1 MFMHYLA
8 VLRKFP
14 ASILESMKGNSYVT
28 TLHCINSGI
37 QKLSRATP
45 LNPRFLFRGFS
56 KMQVCRCDG
65 QKRWRTERKRTARV
79 GCD

>member
-1 MFMHYLA
+1 MFTHYNA

-14 ASILESMKGNSYVT
+14 ASILESMKGNRYVT
-28 TLHCINSGI
+28 TVHCINSGI

-56 KMQVCRCDG
+56 KMQVCRCEAETDG
-65 QKRWRTERKRTARV
+65 EHKEKADSAC
-79 GCD
+79 GL